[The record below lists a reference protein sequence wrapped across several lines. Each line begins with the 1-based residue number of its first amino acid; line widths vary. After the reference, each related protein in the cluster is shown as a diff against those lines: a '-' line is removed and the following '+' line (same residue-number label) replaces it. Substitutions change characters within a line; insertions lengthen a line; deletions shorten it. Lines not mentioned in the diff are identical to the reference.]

1 MATTTTIDAAKDNY
15 LDEGS
20 VGSNRG
26 TQTYIYLGAKYRA
39 GVFTKYNAIFEFD
52 VSSFTNATEI
62 SSAVLTLEYISSM
75 VATTTQTVTLARL
88 NESFNETSSNWND
101 SSTAINWT
109 GGSGAWGN
117 AEATEATYTF
127 SVGSGVSEDVT
138 IDIKDLV
145 VDAITSRSGTLLLIA
160 SVVGLPMGGGNGF
173 TKFNSTEAIAGTCSI
188 DVVVADRIVWD
199 GSGGD
204 GDLSNASNWV
214 GDVAPTSGDHAIFSN
229 GSVDV
234 TTGALNCDTISIGR
248 KYTGS
253 ISGVSL
259 IAKYLNITTRAN
271 LVLGT
276 LNSGQSFLCQV
287 RVNESADLSMG
298 GKFDIT
304 ITKSVEEIDLSTGD
318 VTRIDAHGR
327 NAWFTASDEVATV
340 RCTGSR
346 ATMEDGSTG
355 LIACDGA
362 RVVVEA
368 TTTVNSNITT
378 SNSIVRINAEE
389 INDLVIYSGIVLFKD
404 NVGAPIEVGQTKIY
418 KNATLDAR
426 TNGSTFSNDSGDNI
440 NLLGGKLL
448 LDGSTKTTIT

>member
-15 LDEGS
+15 LDSGS
-20 VGSNRG
+20 VGSNKG
-26 TQTYIYLGAKYRA
+26 SLTYFYIGAKYRA
-39 GVFTKYNAIFEFD
+39 GAFTKYNAVFEFD
-52 VSSFTNATEI
+52 VSSFTKATEI
-62 SSAVLTLEYISSM
+62 SSAVLTLEYISSPSS
-75 VATTTQTVTLARL
+75 TTTQTVTLARL
-88 NESFNETSSNWND
+88 NQSFNETTSNWNE
-101 SSTAINWT
+101 SSFGIVWT
-109 GGSGAWGN
+109 GGSGAFGN
-117 AEATEATYTF
+117 AETTQATYTF
-127 SVGSGVSEDVT
+127 SVGSGVSSDVT

-145 VDAITSRSGTLLLIA
+145 VDAITSRSGTLLLVAAIDGTPTGTG
-160 SVVGLPMGGGNGF
+160 SGY
-173 TKFNSTEAIAGTCSI
+173 TKFSSTEAIAGTCSI
-188 DVVVADRIVWD
+188 AVVVADRIVWD

-234 TTGALNCDTISIGR
+234 TTGSLDCDTISIGR

-259 IAKYLNITTRAN
+259 IAKYLNITTRAS

-276 LNSGQSFLCQV
+276 LNSGQTFLCQV

-327 NAWFTASDEVATV
+327 NAWFTASDDVATV
-340 RCTGSR
+340 RCTGGR

-355 LIACDGA
+355 LVACGGA
-362 RVVVEA
+362 KVTVNA
-368 TTTVNSNITT
+368 TTVTTSNITT
-378 SNSIVRINAEE
+378 SNSVVRINAEE
-389 INDLVIYSGIVLFKD
+389 INDLVIYSGTVLFKD
-404 NVGAPIEVGQTKIY
+404 NVGSPIEVGQTRVY

-426 TNGSTFSNDSGDNI
+426 TSGSTFSNDAGDNI
-440 NLLGGKLL
+440 NLLGGRLL
-448 LDGSTKTTIT
+448 LDASTKTTIT